1 MRKFSLFLALVC
13 AMICVST
20 ASAQYLINQ
29 TRYTPSNFRSS
40 SVPVSLNFGNGYRF
54 EGVKNTTTN
63 NGQII
68 SVSYTGSAIFPDGGR
83 IITAK
88 AGYAFDANCQPTNG
102 LFWEIEPS
110 GEVYCVERKNGQD
123 IRRTR
128 VNRKYVIEDNCIV
141 FPKTAKELQAEAAAA
156 AAAAGAYSG
165 GTGTSSSSS
174 GSSNSRHSA
183 TCRGCNG
190 SGRCQHCGGSGWV
203 NNHRSKCSLCHGTGR
218 CQPCAGVGKIYGL

>member
-1 MRKFSLFLALVC
+1 MRKFSLFFTLVC

-20 ASAQYLINQ
+20 ASAQSLINQ
-29 TRYTPSNFRSS
+29 THFAPVNFQHS

-63 NGQII
+63 NGQIT
-68 SVSYTGSAIFPDGGR
+68 SVSYSGSAIFPDGGR

-88 AGYAFDANCQPTNG
+88 AGYAFDANFQPTDG
-102 LFWEIEPS
+102 QFWEIEPS
-110 GEVYCVERKNGQD
+110 GAVYCIERKNGRD
-123 IRRTR
+123 VSRTR
-128 VNRKYVIEDNCIV
+128 VYRKYIIEDNCIV
-141 FPKTAKELQAEAAAA
+141 FPKTAEELQAE

-174 GSSNSRHSA
+174 GSSGSRHSA

-190 SGRCQHCGGSGWV
+190 TGRCQHCGGSGWV
-203 NNHRSKCSLCHGTGR
+203 NNHSRKCSLCHNTGR
-218 CQPCAGVGKIYGL
+218 CQSCAGVGKIYGM